1 MKTIIMNK
9 EETTIIN
16 KSKFIC
22 VLYKI
27 NNISDIDIYLDDI
40 KNKYKGA
47 THYCYAYILDSNK
60 KCSDDKE
67 PSGTAGLPILNVLE
81 KNEMNNVLCIV
92 VRYFG
97 GIKLGAG
104 GLVRAYT
111 NSVTNALEN
120 NITNIKKGLKLE
132 LTFNYDKVKLV
143 DNLVKDN
150 IIEKSF
156 NEGIKYIVLITYDD
170 YNNIKDKLNDIDI
183 NILEENIVI

>member
-81 KNEMNNVLCIV
+81 KNEMNNVICIV

-120 NITNIKKGLKLE
+120 NITDIKKGLKLE

-170 YNNIKDKLNDIDI
+170 YNNIKDKLTDIDI

>member
-1 MKTIIMNK
+1 MKIIIMNK

-120 NITNIKKGLKLE
+120 NITDIKKGLKLE

>member
-81 KNEMNNVLCIV
+81 KNEMNNVICIV

-120 NITNIKKGLKLE
+120 NITDIKKGLKLE

-150 IIEKSF
+150 IIEESF

-170 YNNIKDKLNDIDI
+170 YNNIKDKLTDIDI

>member
-81 KNEMNNVLCIV
+81 KNEMNNVICIV

-120 NITNIKKGLKLE
+120 NITDIKKGLKLE

>member
-120 NITNIKKGLKLE
+120 NITDIKKGLKLE

-150 IIEKSF
+150 IIEESF
-156 NEGIKYIVLITYDD
+156 NEDIKYIVLITYDD
-170 YNNIKDKLNDIDI
+170 YNNIKDKLTDIDI

>member
-120 NITNIKKGLKLE
+120 NITDIKKGLKLE

>member
-81 KNEMNNVLCIV
+81 KNEINNVLCIV

-120 NITNIKKGLKLE
+120 NITDIKKGLKLE

>member
-1 MKTIIMNK
+1 MNK

-120 NITNIKKGLKLE
+120 NITDIKKGLKLE

>member
-9 EETTIIN
+9 EEITIIN

-22 VLYKI
+22 ALYKI
-27 NNISDIDIYLDDI
+27 NNLDDIDIYLEDI

-120 NITNIKKGLKLE
+120 NITDIKKGLKLE

>member
-120 NITNIKKGLKLE
+120 NITDIKKGLKLE

-170 YNNIKDKLNDIDI
+170 YNNIKDKLTDIDI